1 LKESYPLSIKQVLK
15 HEGGY
20 VNHPSDPG
28 GATNKGI
35 TQLTYNAWRK
45 SKGLPMR
52 SVKLLEDA
60 EVGAIY
66 KQNYWDKVH
75 GDELPVGVDYAV
87 FDFAVNS
94 GPARAAKFLQRLV
107 GVAADGIIGPA
118 TVIAATAKQ
127 FGLVDKLC
135 DERLRFLQTLP
146 HWRVFKNGWTS
157 RVAGV
162 RAVAKSMR
170 KAYAGAQSA

>member
-1 LKESYPLSIKQVLK
+1 MKSSYPLSLQRVLK
-15 HEGGY
+15 HEGGF

-35 TQLTYNAWRK
+35 TQITYNAWRK
-45 SKGLPMR
+45 ANRLPLR
-52 SVKLLEDA
+52 SVKLITTA
-60 EVGAIY
+60 EIEAIY
-66 KQNYWDKVH
+66 KKNYWDKVK
-75 GDELPVGVDYAV
+75 GDDLPIGVDYAV

-94 GPARAAKFLQRLV
+94 GPARAAKFIQRLT
-107 GVAADGIIGPA
+107 GVTADGIIGPA
-118 TVIAATAKQ
+118 TVAAATTKQ

-135 DERLRFLQTLP
+135 NERLRFLKSLP

-157 RVAGV
+157 RVAEV

-170 KAYAGAQSA
+170 KAYAEAKAA